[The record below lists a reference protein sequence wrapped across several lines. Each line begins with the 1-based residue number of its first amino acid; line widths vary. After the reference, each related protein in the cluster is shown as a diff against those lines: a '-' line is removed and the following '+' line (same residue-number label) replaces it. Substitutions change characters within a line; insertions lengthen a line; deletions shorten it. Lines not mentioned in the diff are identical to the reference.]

1 MVNKSDTI
9 MNINKIINLSH
20 FEIAYYLNN
29 ICSQVKG
36 HLFYTHVFGNFG
48 YHSWLKSPDQIV
60 GSKSIR
66 IGNNTRIEKGS
77 VLYAIQ
83 RYSDIHLGGTIT
95 IGDDVYINRFF
106 NASSADKI
114 NIGNRVTCGSN
125 VSMFNYD
132 HGWLDIHR
140 EINSTPLLVHGEIDV
155 GDETWIG
162 NNVVILGKVKIGK
175 HCVIGAGSIVT
186 KDLPDYSVSVGNP
199 AKIVKKYSQDTLTW
213 ETIK

>member
-1 MVNKSDTI
+1 MK
-9 MNINKIINLSH
+9 INKVTNSSY
-20 FEIAYYLNN
+20 FEKIYYLNN
-29 ICSQVKG
+29 IYSQIKG
-36 HLFYTHVFGNFG
+36 YIFYNHVFGSFG
-48 YHSWLKSPDQIV
+48 SQSWLKSPDQIV
-60 GSKSIR
+60 GPKNIW

-83 RYSDIHLGGTIT
+83 EYADVHLSGTIT
-95 IGDDVYINRFF
+95 IGNDVYINRFF

-114 NIGNRVTCGSN
+114 RIGNRVTCGSN

-140 EINSTPLLVHGEIDV
+140 DINSTPLLVHGEIDI

-162 NNVVILGKVKIGK
+162 NNTVILGKVKIGK

-186 KDLPDYSVSVGNP
+186 KDLPDYSIAVGNP